1 MTRKADPA
9 RREAV
14 EAAVL
19 QYVLEHGIADLS
31 LRPLAEAIGLST
43 YALVYH
49 FGSKDGVVAAVLG
62 NLEEGLRAQLA
73 AWAGEAAVSSPAALL
88 REIWA
93 WATDSESQAPIR
105 LFFEVYGLA
114 LQQPERFPG
123 LLERAGPGSWVAFLK
138 QVHLE
143 AGGQED
149 DAEVVATL
157 IVATVMGLQ
166 LDLLTSGDLKR
177 TTAAVEAMAIYLTR
191 YTPNE

>member
-1 MTRKADPA
+1 MTREADPA
-9 RREAV
+9 RRDAM

-19 QYVLEHGIADLS
+19 QYVLEHGIANLS
-31 LRPLAEAIGLST
+31 LRPLAEALGLST
-43 YALVYH
+43 YALVYY

-62 NLEEGLRAQLA
+62 GLEEGLRAQLA

-93 WATDSESQAPIR
+93 WATEPESQAPIR

-138 QVHLE
+138 QIHLN
-143 AGGQED
+143 AGGRED
-149 DAEVVATL
+149 EAEVVASL

-166 LDLLTSGDLKR
+166 LDLLTTGDLRR
-177 TTAAVEAMAIYLTR
+177 TTAAMEGMATFVAN
-191 YTPNE
+191 YT